1 MAVWHYHQLSNIR
14 SVWSP
19 SPGSLLCDRTSG
31 AEVINHYTH
40 PRAAV
45 WHLSSRT
52 ATEAT
57 QWIQPDLLTGSARA
71 PQKLQSRTAA
81 GKGTH
86 LNPSGRPWIQNHLRP
101 KCNPPALWQTD
112 FCQGTHTNASQ
123 LFVGLSSSVR
133 MWTPWW
139 QEQGPIYSFVYPHFS
154 SWYIVQ
160 TKFSNYV
167 WWVNKRIEMTT
178 GE

>member
-45 WHLSSRT
+45 WHISSRT

-57 QWIQPDLLTGSARA
+57 QWIQPDLLADRQGHRRNFNHPLLREKA
-71 PQKLQSRTAA
+71 PISTPLA
-81 GKGTH
+81 G
-86 LNPSGRPWIQNHLRP
+86 PYIQNHLRP

-112 FCQGTHTNASQ
+112 FCQGTHLNASQ
-123 LFVGLSSSVR
+123 LFVGLSSPVR
-133 MWTPWW
+133 MRTPWW
-139 QEQGPIYSFVYPHFS
+139 QEQGPICSFVS
-154 SWYIVQ
+154 SFFQLAYG
-160 TKFSNYV
+160 TN
-167 WWVNKRIEMTT
+167 
-178 GE
+178 